1 MKESTKELFKFL
13 LLSLIIIISVLII
26 LAIFEKPS
34 EISLKQPEISP
45 PSRELR
51 GVWMSRFDYTQNLST
66 TQKEVIQE
74 YIRGSFETVKNAN
87 CNTVFFQVRGNGDV
101 FFQSS
106 YEPWSH
112 LLTGTLGKDPD
123 WDPLEYAVMTAHEM
137 NLELHAWVNTFPCWR
152 GTNDPISTTP
162 LQPFATHPGW
172 EICDSNGVQMP
183 KSDHY
188 VSFSPGNPEARRHIK
203 NVVME
208 ICSKYDIDGIHFD
221 YIRYPEGSTANGY
234 SHDAVSVS
242 RFKSRK
248 DNPLRLDWED
258 WQREQV
264 TEFIAEAYNA
274 ITSIKPSVKVS
285 AAVLGNYNAPGWNGY
300 HEVYQDAARW
310 AKIGKIDMI
319 IPMTYASRANGRFQ
333 ALIERWQSL
342 QNIEQPIAAGLGVWA
357 FPFQEILQEIDDA
370 RSIGLE
376 GVVLFAMSSLD
387 SAQWNTLKNEKFQN
401 PAIPPALPWK
411 FKQAVPTPQNCSI
424 SQMNQKLVFNWQ
436 VKPIEEKGNFIRN
449 YVIYFSKTDSVD
461 ITNGSSIYALIP
473 GSSEQFITDMNNDMQ
488 NQNFYISA
496 LDAANNESMLCKFSF
511 ESDTVKTK

>member
-1 MKESTKELFKFL
+1 MKNNTQELLKYL
-13 LLSLIIIISVLII
+13 LISFGILVFVLII
-26 LAIFEKPS
+26 TALFNKPVDVI
-34 EISLKQPEISP
+34 EVKQLVHYPA
-45 PSRELR
+45 RELR
-51 GVWMSRFDYTQNLST
+51 GVWMSRFDYSQNLGT

-74 YIRGSFETVKNAN
+74 YIRESFKTVKNAN

-123 WDPLEYAVMTAHEM
+123 WDPLEYAVMAAHEVD
-137 NLELHAWVNTFPCWR
+137 LELHAWVNTFPCWR
-152 GTNDPISTTP
+152 GTSDPIETSPT
-162 LQPFATHPGW
+162 QPYVAHPDW
-172 EICDSNGVQMP
+172 VICDSNGVQMP

-203 NVVME
+203 NVVLE

-258 WQREQV
+258 WQREQI

-285 AAVLGNYNAPGWNGY
+285 VAVLGNYNAPGWNGY

-310 AKIGKIDMI
+310 ASIGKIDMI
-319 IPMTYASRANGRFQ
+319 IPMTYASRTNGRFQ
-333 ALIERWQSL
+333 SLIERWHIL

-357 FPFQEILQEIDDA
+357 FPFKEILQEIDDA
-370 RSIGLE
+370 RETGLA

-387 SAQWNTLKNEKFQN
+387 SAQWDTLKNEKFQN

-411 FKQAVPTPQNCSI
+411 FKQAVPAPQNCSI
-424 SQMNQKLVFNWQ
+424 SQLEQKLVFNWQ
-436 VKPIEEKGNFIRN
+436 LKPLEEKGNFIRN
-449 YVIYFSKTDSVD
+449 FVIYSSATDSVD
-461 ITNGSSIYALIP
+461 ITNGSSIYALVP
-473 GSSEQFITDMNNDMQ
+473 GSSEQYITELNDD
-488 NQNFYISA
+488 NKNGNFYISA
-496 LDAANNESMLCKFSF
+496 LDAANIESPLSKFPT
-511 ESDTVKTK
+511 DTLEITQ